1 MEEDAT
7 IFKDILQ
14 PLIVDHVAQGLK
26 KQRIQDQRRWAGSD
40 DDEELPDR
48 VFVPRSRFCT

>member
-14 PLIVDHVAQGLK
+14 PLIVDHVTQGLK
-26 KQRIQDQRRWAGSD
+26 KQRIQD
-40 DDEELPDR
+40 
-48 VFVPRSRFCT
+48 